1 MQNRVSESGMQPRFI
16 EVFPRLISAKRV
28 ERRGWLRNENWKKR
42 RASLH
47 RRLFAKGCRP
57 CPCIINAMYIDF
69 VCRGSVNSFPSPAS
83 AETRTAL
90 IETNRSEVR
99 GGFSLTPSSTPA
111 RSISRRGAKGK
122 RSSWKPLNC
131 PQDDFLME
139 FESLSLDNGIR
150 FGRTTRA
157 PSALPMVIA
166 YGTWMLRYRN
176 FKDSNIAIFQFW
188 RDGLNEC

>member
-1 MQNRVSESGMQPRFI
+1 MEMQNRVSESGMQPRFI

-90 IETNRSEVR
+90 IETNRSIR
-99 GGFSLTPSSTPA
+99 GPWRIFPDTVFYA
-111 RSISRRGAKGK
+111 REIDLSARRKGK
-122 RSSWKPLNC
+122 KVVVETVELPSRW
-131 PQDDFLME
+131 FL
-139 FESLSLDNGIR
+139 
-150 FGRTTRA
+150 
-157 PSALPMVIA
+157 
-166 YGTWMLRYRN
+166 
-176 FKDSNIAIFQFW
+176 
-188 RDGLNEC
+188 DGVRVPFPW